1 MRQLNTQEIKTV
13 AGASCCHS
21 PCAPVVSKSAL
32 QCMTDFFYF
41 MCSPK
46 VSCAPAPKPTC
57 SPKPACAPKPSCGTP
72 APAPAPAPTPDN

>member
-13 AGASCCHS
+13 AGASGCYS
-21 PCAPVVSKSAL
+21 PCHATVSKSAM
-32 QCMTDFFYF
+32 QCMTDFFYY

-46 VSCAPAPKPTC
+46 VSCAPAPKPAC
-57 SPKPACAPKPSCGTP
+57 EPKPTCAPKPSCGTP